1 MIPVDFSEEGVNAS
15 YAHTGDINVYSSS
28 LNKNNKTFGVT
39 MSKSTLVNPYSSTVT
54 RYYAVGVL
62 TLVYT
67 FNFIDR
73 QLLAILQESIKI
85 DLNLMDW
92 QLGLLT
98 GFAFA
103 LFYVTA
109 GIPIARWA
117 DRSNRRNII
126 ALAVGIWSL
135 MTAISGLVQNYA
147 QLLLAR
153 VGVGVGE
160 AGGSPPAHSIIS
172 DIFPPENRA
181 GALAFYSMGVNFGI
195 LFGFLAGG
203 WLNEIFDWRVAFLVV
218 GLPGILVALVVRFTL
233 QEPIRGLSENREAT
247 EESNVPFT
255 DVLKL
260 LWSRL
265 SFRHMAFG
273 AALNAFAGYS
283 TSNWTASFMIRSH
296 NMSTGE
302 LGTWLAGI
310 MGLGGAIGVFCGGII
325 AERLALKDIR
335 WYMRLPAL
343 TGVVCVPFM
352 AATYLVDNA
361 YTALIVSIVPG
372 VLFNVYLGNTLAIT
386 HGLVGL
392 RMRALASAILFFIL
406 NIIGLG
412 IGPWLTGY
420 LSDLLF
426 PTFGDESLRHA
437 MLYLLPAAMA
447 WSAIHLYLASH
458 HLEGDLA
465 RAPD

>member
-1 MIPVDFSEEGVNAS
+1 
-15 YAHTGDINVYSSS
+15 VYSSS

-447 WSAIHLYLASH
+447 WSATHLYLASR

>member
-1 MIPVDFSEEGVNAS
+1 MN
-15 YAHTGDINVYSSS
+15 T
-28 LNKNNKTFGVT
+28 
-39 MSKSTLVNPYSSTVT
+39 TLNPYESKAA
-54 RYYAVGVL
+54 RYYAVGLL
-62 TLVYT
+62 TIVYT

-73 QLLAILQESIKI
+73 QLLAILQESIKA
-85 DLNLMDW
+85 DLSLMDW

-117 DRSNRRNII
+117 DNSNRRNIV
-126 ALAVGIWSL
+126 ALAVGIWSF
-135 MTAISGLVQNYA
+135 MTAISGLVQNYL

-160 AGGSPPAHSIIS
+160 AGGSPPSHSIIS
-172 DIFPPENRA
+172 DIFPPESRA
-181 GALAFYSMGVNFGI
+181 SALAFYSTGVNIGI

-203 WLNEIFDWRVAFLVV
+203 WLNEIFGWRTAFFVV
-218 GLPGILVALVVRFTL
+218 GVPGILVAIIVRFTL
-233 QEPIRGLSENREAT
+233 AEPIRGLSENRDVSEAD
-247 EESNVPFT
+247 NVPFL

-260 LWSRL
+260 LWSRA
-265 SFRHMAFG
+265 SFRHIALG

-283 TSNWTASFMIRSH
+283 TSNWTASFFIRTH
-296 NMSTGE
+296 EMSTGE

-310 MGLGGAIGVFCGGII
+310 MGLGGAIGVFFGGVI
-325 AERLALKDIR
+325 AERLAR
-335 WYMRLPAL
+335 RSAAWYMRVPAI
-343 TGVVCVPFM
+343 TGLICVPFM
-352 AATYLVDNA
+352 VGVYVVDDPYAALM
-361 YTALIVSIVPG
+361 LSIVPG
-372 VLFNVYLGNTLAIT
+372 VLFNVYLGNALAMT

-412 IGPWLTGY
+412 MGPWAIGLFSDM
-420 LSDLLF
+420 LSD
-426 PTFGDESLRHA
+426 THGIDSLRYA

-447 WSAIHLYLASH
+447 WSVVHLFLASR
-458 HLEGDLA
+458 HLEKDLA
-465 RAPD
+465 AAPK

>member
-1 MIPVDFSEEGVNAS
+1 ME
-15 YAHTGDINVYSSS
+15 T
-28 LNKNNKTFGVT
+28 
-39 MSKSTLVNPYSSTVT
+39 NPYKSNTT
-54 RYYAVGVL
+54 RYYALGVL
-62 TLVYT
+62 TVVYT
-67 FNFIDR
+67 FNFVDR
-73 QLLAILQESIKI
+73 QLLAILQESIKA
-85 DLNLMDW
+85 DLSLMDW

-117 DRSNRRNII
+117 DRSNRRNIV
-126 ALAVGIWSL
+126 ALAVGTWSL

-172 DIFPPENRA
+172 DIFPPETRA
-181 GALAFYSMGVNFGI
+181 SALAFYSMGVNFGI

-203 WLNEIFDWRVAFLVV
+203 WLNEIFDWRIAFVIV
-218 GLPGILVALVVRFTL
+218 GLPGILVALIVRFTL
-233 QEPIRGLSENREAT
+233 HEPIRGLSENRQVSQDAQ
-247 EESNVPFT
+247 VPFGE
-255 DVLKL
+255 VMKL
-260 LWSRL
+260 LWSRN

-283 TSNWTASFMIRSH
+283 TSNWTASFFIRSH
-296 NMSTGE
+296 DMTTGE

-310 MGLGGAIGVFCGGII
+310 MGLGGAIGVFFGGYI
-325 AERLALKDIR
+325 AERLALKDVS

-343 TGVVCVPFM
+343 TGAICLPFM
-352 AATYLVDNA
+352 VATYLVDNP
-361 YTALIVSIVPG
+361 YTALLISIVPG
-372 VLFNVYLGNTLAIT
+372 VLFNVYLGNTLAMT

-392 RMRALASAILFFIL
+392 RMRALASAILFFII

-412 IGPWLTGY
+412 MGPWATGV
-420 LSDLLF
+420 LSDLLA
-426 PTFGDESLRHA
+426 TSMGQESLRYA

-447 WSAIHLYLASH
+447 WSALHFLLAGRT
-458 HLEGDLA
+458 LEADLA
-465 RAPD
+465 KAPA